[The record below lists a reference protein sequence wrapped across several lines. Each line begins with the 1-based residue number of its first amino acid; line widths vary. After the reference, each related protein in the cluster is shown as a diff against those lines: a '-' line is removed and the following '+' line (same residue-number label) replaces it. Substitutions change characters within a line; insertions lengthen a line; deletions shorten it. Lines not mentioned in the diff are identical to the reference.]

1 MIKLVLA
8 TAVFSLFFNGLF
20 VLLNKYNITS
30 AFSETLES
38 EHLSDKIVF
47 VLMGFISSWIV
58 ESIYFQMYE
67 QPLLVELLVS

>member
-1 MIKLVLA
+1 MIKLALA
-8 TAVFSLFFNGLF
+8 IAVFSLFFNGLF
-20 VLLNKYNITS
+20 ILLNKYNITS